1 MTEEVKEITELYL
14 RKYRE
19 AVKRSH
25 WVQLEN
31 RHFMIMWRLYDQ
43 FGVRSI
49 ETGEQYAFAYED
61 AIKHKVLPLI
71 LCPIDIEKI
80 DLG

>member
-1 MTEEVKEITELYL
+1 MTAEVTELYL

-19 AVKRSH
+19 AVKRSQ
-25 WVQLEN
+25 WVLMPDQ
-31 RHFMIMWRLYDQ
+31 RHFMIMWRLYEQ

-49 ETGEQYAFAYED
+49 ETGEQYAFTYED
-61 AIKHKVLPLI
+61 AIAHKVTPLV

-80 DLG
+80 EVG